1 MEIRQLRTFR
11 VLADTLSFTKT
22 AEKLF
27 LAQSSVSAQIKAL
40 EEDLG
45 ATLFDRIG
53 RNVLLT
59 DAGNKLYDYARRME
73 EMTDEIRAEVSDNQS
88 TRGSLTIRV
97 PETLAAVYM
106 PGIIEHFSKKY
117 PKVRLSFI
125 NCTDRQL
132 KEELNTGR
140 IDLAFLMTDAIHF
153 KDVNVKFLKKLKLV
167 LASGPSHPLASKRSL
182 TPADLSNHRI
192 LLTNT
197 D

>member
-11 VLADTLSFTKT
+11 VLADTLNFTRT

-45 ATLFDRIG
+45 VKLFDRIG

-59 DAGNKLYDYARRME
+59 QAGSKLYDYAGKMMD
-73 EMTDEIRAEVSDNQS
+73 MTQEIRSEV
-88 TRGSLTIRV
+88 TGSKHRKGRLTIRV
-97 PETLAAVYM
+97 PETIASVFM
-106 PGIIEHFSKKY
+106 PQITRRFYKRN
-117 PKVRLSFI
+117 PKAQLNFI
-125 NCTDRQL
+125 NCSDRQL

-140 IDLAFLMTDAIHF
+140 IDLAFVMTDAVHF
-153 KDVNVKFLKKLKLV
+153 KGVNVKLLTRLSLTMV
-167 LASGPSHPLASKRSL
+167 CAAGHPLA
-182 TPADLSNHRI
+182 ADPFGSIEKLDKEMVFLPR
-192 LLTNT
+192 T